1 MQQHETWRG
10 VGQWKAFHVSKL
22 FRAYTSLPY
31 CDVGQIIKGLVP
43 IFGLKSHAIMRNV
56 FHTCSSYTSKQGGE
70 IAFPKY
76 LKAHN
81 TKDHLRT
88 LLENLVLR
96 VGYTWNEVAFQ
107 YTFWPQ
113 IFCPASKPF
122 LSIRYCLFASRWVN
136 SLTHEVVYSSLFF
149 VIYNSSK
156 MPRTWARG
164 VCVWGRALNVSL
176 AELDIVRKRNLVM
189 SDCQGWRKHALDLRE
204 SVVFLFCICICV
216 DSYMNSYL
224 YL

>member
-1 MQQHETWRG
+1 MTKVYNKERRRTNANTFWICRNKSRNEENFVYAGLQLARASCNSMKRDVELDNGKPSMCPNYLGPTPPSPFVTLDKLLKALSQILA
-10 VGQWKAFHVSKL
+10 WKVMLSWEMCFTHA
-22 FRAYTSLPY
+22 RATLPSRRE
-31 CDVGQIIKGLVP
+31 K
-43 IFGLKSHAIMRNV
+43 
-56 FHTCSSYTSKQGGE
+56 GGE
-70 IAFPKY
+70 IVLPKY

-136 SLTHEVVYSSLFF
+136 SLTHEVVYSSLLTYSSLSTIHLKCPGPGPQVF
-149 VIYNSSK
+149 VSEE
-156 MPRTWARG
+156 G
-164 VCVWGRALNVSL
+164 L
-176 AELDIVRKRNLVM
+176 
-189 SDCQGWRKHALDLRE
+189 
-204 SVVFLFCICICV
+204 
-216 DSYMNSYL
+216 
-224 YL
+224 